1 MKDEDEDGDVLPPE
15 NKLEDFECDD
25 ELRCGC
31 LQEINS
37 DSLLFFFLPQISRIL
52 YRRHGWG
59 YLIIILINHH
69 P

>member
-37 DSLLFFFLPQISRIL
+37 DSLLFFLPQISRIL